1 MRIFGN
7 TQRRYWWPIKERKER
22 RDTWEISEIYKVK
35 YTKGLKNPVTI
46 GNINP
51 VKVSAIIN
59 MQELM
64 IETRAWKRFRG
75 GYRHVD
81 YVVMFLRGHHITSGC
96 KMLASKEYIQE

>member
-1 MRIFGN
+1 MGKKL
-7 TQRRYWWPIKERKER
+7 Q
-22 RDTWEISEIYKVK
+22 SEIYKRLEELSHQWMK
-35 YTKGLKNPVTI
+35 C
-46 GNINP
+46 NIYP

>member
-35 YTKGLKNPVTI
+35 YTKGLKNPVTS

-51 VKVSAIIN
+51 VKVSAVIN
-59 MQELM
+59 MQEQM
-64 IETRAWKRFRG
+64 IKTRA
-75 GYRHVD
+75 
-81 YVVMFLRGHHITSGC
+81 
-96 KMLASKEYIQE
+96 